1 MISAL
6 RPEGTSVPPLRA
18 SAVWPLTGAPDALR
32 ELVRKELKIK
42 YKRSLL
48 GFLWSLLTPVAL
60 MAVYL
65 FVFGRVFDAPQS
77 DFALF
82 LLCGLVPWH
91 FFNLA
96 LIGATN
102 SVLAERHLI
111 RRINFPRFLVPVSSV
126 VANLAHFTVAL
137 VGLLIA
143 VTAAGRAPWLHVHWL
158 ALAVVLETA
167 FCLGLTLALSV
178 WNVRLRDVGQLM
190 SIFALVAFFATPVV
204 YELSQVP
211 DAYRPLALANPLTM
225 IMESYR
231 AALYEGP
238 VPDMG
243 PMMLSVGE
251 IALVL
256 AFGCWAFSR
265 RSPNLPKEL

>member
-1 MISAL
+1 ML
-6 RPEGTSVPPLRA
+6 
-18 SAVWPLTGAPDALR
+18 
-32 ELVRKELKIK
+32 KELKLK

-60 MAVYL
+60 MVVYL

-91 FFNLA
+91 YLNLA
-96 LIGATN
+96 LIAATN
-102 SVLAERHLI
+102 SLVGERHLI
-111 RRINFPRFLVPVSSV
+111 SRIGFPRFLVPVSSV
-126 VANLAHFTVAL
+126 MANLAHFLVAL
-137 VGLLIA
+137 SGLLIA
-143 VTAAGRAPWLHVHWL
+143 VVAAGRQPWLELHWL
-158 ALAVVLETA
+158 AVAIVLETTL
-167 FCLGLTLALSV
+167 CLGLTLALSV

-190 SIFALVAFFATPVV
+190 SIFAIVLFFATPVV

-231 AALYEGP
+231 AALFEGALP
-238 VPDMG
+238 EAA
-243 PMMLSVGE
+243 PMLLCVGE
-251 IALVL
+251 IAAVL
-256 AFGCWAFSR
+256 ALGCWSFSR
-265 RSPNLPKEL
+265 RAANLAKEL